1 MSKRPG
7 FRYWREPLCVVAV
20 VLYVANS
27 VWWKPMTVDPRSFV
41 HCYLGD
47 ILCLPVCV
55 PVTLW
60 LQRRVGLRSDDRC
73 PTLPELLLHWLLWS
87 ACFEWLGPRIPLL
100 APGAVSD
107 PWDVVAYGV
116 GGLVAAV
123 VWRPQ
128 RVDNLLGTVL
138 GTVPTFAALAGR
150 AAVAMAVAVF
160 VLGAYRFGVVFR

>member
-1 MSKRPG
+1 MSERSG
-7 FRYWREPLCVVAV
+7 FRYWREPLCVAAVA
-20 VLYVANS
+20 LYVLNS
-27 VWWKPMTVDPRSFV
+27 VWWKPMTCDPTSFV

-47 ILCLPVCV
+47 VLCLPVCV

-60 LQRRVGLRSDDRC
+60 LQRRVGLRSDDRR
-73 PTLPELLLHWLLWS
+73 PTPGELLLHWLLWT
-87 ACFEWLGPRIPLL
+87 ACFEWLGPQMPLL

-107 PWDVVAYGV
+107 PWDAVAYGI

-128 RVDNLLGTVL
+128 RGEKLS
-138 GTVPTFAALAGR
+138 GTVPSFADVAGR

-160 VLGAYRFGVVFR
+160 VLSAYRFGVVFR